1 MLNQTIFG
9 LGTHCAAVKKGA
21 VHKRRPKLGGG
32 KGSKI
37 GQYCQRMVL
46 KNCRNEGGGAKIR
59 KNCRRRLWMVPKGKG
74 LLLPIKDVKFY

>member
-37 GQYCQRMVL
+37 CQNCRRIVL
-46 KNCRNEGGGAKIR
+46 KNCRHGGGEGGCQKSG
-59 KNCRRRLWMVPKGKG
+59 KNCRRRLWMVAKA
-74 LLLPIKDVKFY
+74 FF